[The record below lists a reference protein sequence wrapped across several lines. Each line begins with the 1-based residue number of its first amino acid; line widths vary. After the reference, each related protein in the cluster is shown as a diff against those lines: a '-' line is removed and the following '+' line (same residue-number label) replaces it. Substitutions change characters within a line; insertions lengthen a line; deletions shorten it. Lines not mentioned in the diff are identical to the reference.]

1 MFFKKLEQKQYEARA
16 YRKGYEEAEAFYLKE
31 LASQRQ
37 QFTRTMADSSDRIE
51 IDAKKRFNEIV
62 KRITLKHDKEINR
75 KKQEIYI
82 LEEQIRD
89 DKKAWKIYKNFIPQ
103 LLKIAHPLK
112 LYSESKLNEAG
123 KEFSQLEQWQFQLE
137 LLEKKIDKISPQIE
151 ILLEETKSE
160 EKI

>member
-1 MFFKKLEQKQYEARA
+1 MLIGQYEH
-16 YRKGYEEAEAFYLKE
+16 
-31 LASQRQ
+31 
-37 QFTRTMADSSDRIE
+37 T